1 MLSLRWIILKIL
13 NYVHNFGDLQMVD
26 RTKNRS
32 DNYQYIIVELSTSPE
47 MLTEVADADGIGA
60 QLNPFG
66 YNEELLDLRDQLK
79 DAFWRI
85 VRTQLTKRQCEVIE
99 LYSQGY
105 TQTEIAKQL
114 SVNQSS
120 ITKSLNGNCDYRNGK
135 RVYGGA
141 KKKLHKLADKDPEIQ
156 RILSRIAELQDN
168 S

>member
-1 MLSLRWIILKIL
+1 
-13 NYVHNFGDLQMVD
+13 MVD

-99 LYSQGY
+99 LYAQGF
-105 TQTEIAKQL
+105 TQTEIAKRL
-114 SVNQSS
+114 CVNQSS
-120 ITKSLNGNCDYRNGK
+120 VTKSINGNCDYRNGK

-141 KKKLHKLADKDPEIQ
+141 KKKLCKLADKDPEIQ
-156 RILSRIAELQDN
+156 KILSRISELQDN

>member
-1 MLSLRWIILKIL
+1 
-13 NYVHNFGDLQMVD
+13 MVD

-32 DNYQYIIVELSTSPE
+32 DSYQFIILETAVSPE
-47 MLTEVADADGIGA
+47 MLTEISDNNSIGS

-66 YNEELLDLRDQLK
+66 YNEELLDLKEKLK
-79 DAFWRI
+79 EEFWRI

-99 LYSQGY
+99 LYCQGL
-105 TQTEIAKQL
+105 TQMQIAKKL

-120 ITKSLNGNCDYRNGK
+120 VTKSINGNCDYRNNK

-141 KKKLHKLADKDPEIQ
+141 KKKIFKIAEKNENIQVILKRISEIQ
-156 RILSRIAELQDN
+156 SEN